1 MLRSRLP
8 LYVTL
13 VYAAL
18 LNVSSAQELEPR
30 RWSHVPV
37 DSNYFAVAYVR
48 TDGDV
53 LFDPVL
59 RIEDAAVS
67 INTIFATYLR
77 SFDWS
82 GKTARIDVRVPY
94 QKATWKGLLD
104 GSPAKVVREGLGD
117 PRIRLSVN
125 FFGAPAL
132 KGKAFQAYRS
142 SHSTNTVVGA
152 ALAVTLPL
160 GEYKEDKLLNL
171 GQNRFRIRPQLGV
184 VHTRGPWSFELTGS
198 AFFYTDNNE
207 FWNGNKREQDPLFA
221 LQTHIIRSFRHGI
234 WASISAGAVRAGRST
249 INGEKKDDRKE
260 DFLYALSAGLP
271 VSRTS
276 SIKIAYA
283 RGRTHKDVGSDAD
296 NIAVGYIRAF

>member
-1 MLRSRLP
+1 MKMYRLP
-8 LYVTL
+8 LYVLL

-37 DSNYFAVAYVR
+37 DSNYFALAYVR

-59 RIEDAAVS
+59 RIEDATVS
-67 INTIFATYLR
+67 INTISATYLR

-82 GKTARIDVRVPY
+82 GKTARIDIRLPY

-104 GSPAKVVREGLGD
+104 GLPAKAVREGLGD

-132 KGKAFQAYRS
+132 KGKAFQAYRA
-142 SHSTNTVVGA
+142 SHTTNTVVGA
-152 ALAVTLPL
+152 ALAITLPL

-234 WASISAGAVRAGRST
+234 WASISAGAVRAGQST
-249 INGEKKDDRKE
+249 INGEKKDDQKE